1 MTHYVLRSLFTVEH
15 AVSIAGRIN
24 VNAYG
29 IVVDVPVPPAA
40 TLHRVSEAST
50 AAATTRR
57 VAAGFGLFPAVGLC
71 VNHACRP
78 NSVFSFG
85 TAVDVDGR

>member
-1 MTHYVLRSLFTVEH
+1 MFTIEDT
-15 AVSIAGRIN
+15 VSIAGRIN

-29 IVVDVPVPPAA
+29 VIVDVPVPP
-40 TLHRVSEAST
+40 TLHQRVSESST
-50 AAATTRR
+50 TTTTRR

-85 TAVDVDGR
+85 TTLDNDGR